1 MSQTNSVYNK
11 ELCYLSRSNMAGSLT
26 DATVN
31 GWLQS
36 LGLCFFVYTFVH
48 NSGISALASIA
59 FIVASYRHSVLK
71 QVPNVYKPIHDMNV
85 RLANS
90 SIGVKLCE
98 ILVPR
103 IETAV
108 VSVILKFQKT
118 GLDKV
123 RLPKF
128 VLSRSKWLAE
138 MLGLE
143 FIIEMY
149 REVTQRK
156 TQE

>member
-48 NSGISALASIA
+48 KSGISALASIA

-90 SIGVKLCE
+90 FLNSSIGVKLCG
-98 ILVPR
+98 ILVPL
-103 IETAV
+103 IE
-108 VSVILKFQKT
+108 T

>member
-90 SIGVKLCE
+90 FLNSSIGVKLCE

-103 IETAV
+103 IET
-108 VSVILKFQKT
+108 
-118 GLDKV
+118 GLHKV
-123 RLPKF
+123 QLPKF
-128 VLSRSKWLAE
+128 VLSRSRWLTE
-138 MLGLE
+138 M
-143 FIIEMY
+143 FHN
-149 REVTQRK
+149 
-156 TQE
+156 

>member
-90 SIGVKLCE
+90 FLNSSIGVKLCE

-103 IETAV
+103 IE
-108 VSVILKFQKT
+108 T

-138 MLGLE
+138 M
-143 FIIEMY
+143 FHN
-149 REVTQRK
+149 
-156 TQE
+156 